1 MEEILPTTSYLL
13 GIILETL
20 FYGELH
26 HSYVVTDGLKNG
38 TCMYVVLFGTSMYYL
53 VVHSTARK
61 HGISGRRSPN
71 KAIIAGGLLLF
82 LTITA
87 VSLDSL

>member
-1 MEEILPTTSYLL
+1 MDGILPTTAYLL
-13 GIILETL
+13 GVILETL
-20 FYGELH
+20 FYGEPY
-26 HSYVVTDGLKNG
+26 HSYAVTDGLKNG
-38 TCMYVVLFGTSMYYL
+38 TGMYVVMFGTSMYFL
-53 VVHSTARK
+53 GMHSTARK
-61 HGISGRRSPN
+61 HGSGDHRSPN